1 MNIREIT
8 DSGIQIGQ
16 NTELLFFR
24 VRPVN
29 VAVQPPSVLEAKVA
43 ALADV
48 LKSIPSLE
56 ILCLN
61 AAESYEDNKQYL
73 LQRMQQETNPVIC
86 RLCEQDIQY
95 LDHIQQEMA
104 TARDFYILLRLREGE
119 KQYSERPQLEKA
131 LKEQGFEAEIASYE
145 DIKRMLALYYTQ
157 HPVDHTDEIDGE
169 RWLG

>member
-1 MNIREIT
+1 MGIREIT
-8 DSGIQIGQ
+8 DSGIRIGQ

-24 VRPVN
+24 LRPVN
-29 VAVQPPSVLEAKVA
+29 VAVLPSSVLAAKVA

-48 LKSIPSLE
+48 LKSISSLE

-73 LQRMQQETNPVIC
+73 LQRMQQEANPEIR

-95 LDHIQQEMA
+95 LDDIQQEMA
-104 TARDFYILLRLREGE
+104 TARDFYILLRLREEE
-119 KQYSERPQLEKA
+119 KQSFERQQLERM
-131 LKEQGFEAEIASYE
+131 LKEHGFEANLVSHE
-145 DIKRMLALYYTQ
+145 DVKRMLALYYTQ
-157 HPVDHTDEIDGE
+157 NPVDYTDEIDGG

>member
-1 MNIREIT
+1 MGIREIT
-8 DSGIQIGQ
+8 DRGIRIGQ
-16 NTELLFFR
+16 NTDLLFFR

-29 VAVQPPSVLEAKVA
+29 VAVLPPSVLEAKVA

-73 LQRMQQETNPVIC
+73 LQRMQQEANPVIR

-95 LDHIQQEMA
+95 LDDIQQEMA

-119 KQYSERPQLEKA
+119 KQHLERQQLERT
-131 LKEQGFEAEIASYE
+131 LKEQGFEASVASRE
-145 DIKRMLALYYTQ
+145 DVKRMLALYYIQ
-157 HPVDHTDEIDGE
+157 YPVDHTDEIDGG